1 MAADKNFIVSTG
13 SSGDD
18 IAADDKENVFGVGD
32 VAVDDMNLIV
42 FNGDD
47 DKENVFGVFNDVAV
61 FYYFW
66 C

>member
-18 IAADDKENVFGVGD
+18 IAADDKENVFGV
-32 VAVDDMNLIV
+32 
-42 FNGDD
+42 
-47 DKENVFGVFNDVAV
+47 FNDVAV